1 MSAAIHNL
9 KTLLDET
16 RNSGYILPRMA
27 YEVVIARRAVRAFNR
42 LDARWRSAVKK
53 AMRKYLETAPTRE
66 GKSKIKR
73 LEGLRQPDYRL
84 RVDRVRVFYD
94 VNEEEKRVQVL
105 GFVMKPEAKEWLEE
119 HGVEE

>member
-1 MSAAIHNL
+1 
-9 KTLLDET
+9 
-16 RNSGYILPRMA
+16 MA
-27 YEVVIARRAVRAFNR
+27 YEIVIARRAVREFNR
-42 LDARWRSAVKK
+42 LHARWRSAVKK
-53 AMRKYLETAPTRE
+53 AMRKLLETAPTRE

-73 LEGLRQPDYRL
+73 LEGLRQPQYRL

-94 VNEEEKRVQVL
+94 VNEEEKRVEVL